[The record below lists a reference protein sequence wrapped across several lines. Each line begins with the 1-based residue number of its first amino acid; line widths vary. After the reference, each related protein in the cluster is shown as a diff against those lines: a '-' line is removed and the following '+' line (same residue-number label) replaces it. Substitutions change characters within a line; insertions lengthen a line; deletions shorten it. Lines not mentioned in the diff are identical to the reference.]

1 MTRNRNYT
9 PVVIL
14 SFIILIIIIY
24 MFTSFKQ
31 ESITCFS
38 TTTYDDVVVTENLV
52 ANFSGSS
59 ISSMTLTKKFK
70 VSDKYA
76 DTKHINQIVNALE
89 KTLGYLENVDYST
102 SSNSVTVTI
111 NTTDKD
117 ILLLKNIEFITSD
130 DLEIK
135 IDSNIKSS
143 NVIALKVG
151 DNYTESELMK
161 RMKNNGYS
169 CK

>member
-1 MTRNRNYT
+1 MTRTRNYT
-9 PVVIL
+9 PVVII

-24 MFTSFKQ
+24 LFMSFKQ

-59 ISSMTLTKKFK
+59 ISSMTLTKKI
-70 VSDKYA
+70 VLDEKYA
-76 DTKHINQIVNALE
+76 DTEHINAIVNALDS
-89 KTLGYLENVDYST
+89 TLSYLEDVSYST
-102 SSNSVTVTI
+102 TSNSVTVTI
-111 NTTDKD
+111 NTTGKD
-117 ILLLKNIEFITSD
+117 ILLLKNIEFISNN

-135 IDSNIKSS
+135 INTNTKSRD
-143 NVIALKVG
+143 VIALKVG
-151 DNYTESELMK
+151 DNYTEGELMT